1 MIEFKN
7 VTKMYDRYTPALE
20 NVSLTIEDGEFVF
33 IVGES
38 GAGKSTLTRLLLRER
53 RASKGDILVDGKRL
67 KWLGPFTLPRY
78 RRKIGFVFQDFRLF
92 DNMTVY
98 ENIAFAM
105 RAVGASGRKIKRS
118 VPVLLKIVNLE
129 TKAERFPTELS
140 GGEQQRVALAR
151 ALANNPKYIIADE
164 PTGNIDERRSNE
176 IMSLLLKISKMG
188 KTVIVVT
195 HERSLVERFGQRVVT
210 ISRGHIVSDERIA
223 PADERITPA
232 DDGPLTHGHA

>member
-7 VTKMYDRYTPALE
+7 VTKMYDRHTPALE
-20 NVSLTIEDGEFVF
+20 NVNLRIEDGEFVF

-38 GAGKSTLTRLLLRER
+38 GAGKTTLLRLLLRQT
-53 RASKGDILVDGKRL
+53 RASKGDIVVDGKRL
-67 KWLGPFTLPRY
+67 KRLGLFTLPRY
-78 RRKIGFVFQDFRLF
+78 RRKIGYVFQDFRLF
-92 DNMTVY
+92 DQMTVY

-105 RAVGASGRKIKRS
+105 RAVGKSRKKIKQS
-118 VPVLLKIVNLE
+118 IPLLLKVVDLE

-164 PTGNIDERRSNE
+164 PTGNSDEKHARE
-176 IMSLLLKISKMG
+176 LIALLSKISEMG

-195 HERSLVERFGQRVVT
+195 HAQALVEDFGKRVIT
-210 ISRGHIVSDERIA
+210 ISRGHVVCDETGCHV
-223 PADERITPA
+223 EQ
-232 DDGPLTHGHA
+232 

>member
-7 VTKMYDRYTPALE
+7 VTKMYDRHTPALE
-20 NVSLTIEDGEFVF
+20 NVNLRIEDGEFVF

-38 GAGKSTLTRLLLRER
+38 GAGKTTLLRLLLRQTR
-53 RASKGDILVDGKRL
+53 SSKGDIVVDGKRL
-67 KWLGPFTLPRY
+67 KRLGLFTLPRY
-78 RRKIGFVFQDFRLF
+78 RRKIGYVFQDFRLF
-92 DNMTVY
+92 DQMTVY

-105 RAVGASGRKIKRS
+105 RAVGKSRKKIKQS
-118 VPVLLKIVNLE
+118 IPLLLKVVDLE

-164 PTGNIDERRSNE
+164 PTGNIDEKHARE
-176 IMSLLLKISKMG
+176 LIALLSKISEMG

-195 HERSLVERFGQRVVT
+195 HAQALVEDFGKRVIT
-210 ISRGHIVSDERIA
+210 ISRGHVVCDETGCYV
-223 PADERITPA
+223 EQ
-232 DDGPLTHGHA
+232 

>member
-7 VTKMYDRYTPALE
+7 VTKMYDRHTPALE
-20 NVSLTIEDGEFVF
+20 NVNLRIEDGEFVF

-38 GAGKSTLTRLLLRER
+38 GAGKTTLLRLLLRQT
-53 RASKGDILVDGKRL
+53 RASKGDIVVDGKRL
-67 KWLGPFTLPRY
+67 KRLGLFTLPRY
-78 RRKIGFVFQDFRLF
+78 RRKIGYVFQDFRLF
-92 DNMTVY
+92 DQMTVY

-105 RAVGASGRKIKRS
+105 RAVGKSRKKIKQS
-118 VPVLLKIVNLE
+118 IPLLLKVVDLE

-164 PTGNIDERRSNE
+164 PTGNIDEKHARE
-176 IMSLLLKISKMG
+176 LIALLSKISEMG

-195 HERSLVERFGQRVVT
+195 HAQALVEDFGKRVIT
-210 ISRGHIVSDERIA
+210 ISRGHVVCDETGCYV
-223 PADERITPA
+223 EQ
-232 DDGPLTHGHA
+232 

>member
-7 VTKMYDRYTPALE
+7 VTKMYDRHTPALE
-20 NVSLTIEDGEFVF
+20 NVNLRIADGEFVF

-38 GAGKSTLTRLLLRER
+38 GAGKTTLLRLLLRQT
-53 RASKGDILVDGKRL
+53 RASKGDIVVDGKRL
-67 KWLGPFTLPRY
+67 KRLGLFTLPRY
-78 RRKIGFVFQDFRLF
+78 RRKIGYVFQDFRLF
-92 DNMTVY
+92 DQMTVY

-105 RAVGASGRKIKRS
+105 RAVGKSRKKIKQS
-118 VPVLLKIVNLE
+118 IPLLLKVVDLE

-164 PTGNIDERRSNE
+164 PTGNIDEKHARE
-176 IMSLLLKISKMG
+176 LIALLSKISEMG

-195 HERSLVERFGQRVVT
+195 HAQALVEDFGKRVIT
-210 ISRGHIVSDERIA
+210 ISRGHVVCDETGCHV
-223 PADERITPA
+223 EQ
-232 DDGPLTHGHA
+232 

>member
-7 VTKMYDRYTPALE
+7 VTKMYDRHTPALE
-20 NVSLTIEDGEFVF
+20 NVNLRIEDGEFVF

-38 GAGKSTLTRLLLRER
+38 GAGKTTLLRLLLRQT
-53 RASKGDILVDGKRL
+53 RASKGDIVVDGKRF
-67 KWLGPFTLPRY
+67 KRLGLFTLPLY
-78 RRKIGFVFQDFRLF
+78 RRKIGYVFQDFRLF
-92 DNMTVY
+92 DQMTVY

-105 RAVGASGRKIKRS
+105 RAVGKSRKKIKQS
-118 VPVLLKIVNLE
+118 IPLLLKVVDLE

-164 PTGNIDERRSNE
+164 PTGNIDEKHARE
-176 IMSLLLKISKMG
+176 LIALLSKISEMG

-195 HERSLVERFGQRVVT
+195 HAQALVEDFGKRVIT
-210 ISRGHIVSDERIA
+210 ISRGHVVCDETGCHV
-223 PADERITPA
+223 EQ
-232 DDGPLTHGHA
+232 

>member
-7 VTKMYDRYTPALE
+7 VTKMYDRHTPALE
-20 NVSLTIEDGEFVF
+20 NVNLRIEDGEFVF

-38 GAGKSTLTRLLLRER
+38 GAGMTTLLRLLLRQT
-53 RASKGDILVDGKRL
+53 RASKGDIVVDGKRL
-67 KWLGPFTLPRY
+67 KRLGLFTLPRY
-78 RRKIGFVFQDFRLF
+78 RRKIGYVFQDFRLF
-92 DNMTVY
+92 DQMTVY

-105 RAVGASGRKIKRS
+105 RAVGKSRKKIKQS
-118 VPVLLKIVNLE
+118 IPLLLKVVDLE

-164 PTGNIDERRSNE
+164 PTGNIDEKHARE
-176 IMSLLLKISKMG
+176 LIALLSKISEMG

-195 HERSLVERFGQRVVT
+195 HAQALVEDFGKRVIT
-210 ISRGHIVSDERIA
+210 ISRGHVVCDETGCHV
-223 PADERITPA
+223 EQ
-232 DDGPLTHGHA
+232 

>member
-7 VTKMYDRYTPALE
+7 VTKMYDRHTPALE
-20 NVSLTIEDGEFVF
+20 NVNLRIEDGEFVF

-38 GAGKSTLTRLLLRER
+38 GAGKTTLLRLLLRQT
-53 RASKGDILVDGKRL
+53 RASKGDIVVDGKRL
-67 KWLGPFTLPRY
+67 KRLGLFTLPRY
-78 RRKIGFVFQDFRLF
+78 RRKIGYVFQDVRRF
-92 DNMTVY
+92 DQMTVY

-105 RAVGASGRKIKRS
+105 RAVGKSRKKIKQS
-118 VPVLLKIVNLE
+118 IPLLLKVVDLE

-164 PTGNIDERRSNE
+164 PTGNIDEKHARE
-176 IMSLLLKISKMG
+176 LIALLSKISEMG

-195 HERSLVERFGQRVVT
+195 HAQALVEDFGKRVIT
-210 ISRGHIVSDERIA
+210 ISRGHVVCDETGCHV
-223 PADERITPA
+223 EQ
-232 DDGPLTHGHA
+232 

>member
-20 NVSLTIEDGEFVF
+20 NVSLKIEDGEFVF

-38 GAGKSTLTRLLLRER
+38 GAGKSTLIRLLLRETK
-53 RASKGDILVDGKRL
+53 ASKGDIIVDGKRL
-67 KWLGPFTLPRY
+67 KWLGMFTLPRY

-105 RAVGASGRKIKRS
+105 RAVGTSRRKIKRS

-129 TKAERFPTELS
+129 TKAERFPHELS

-164 PTGNIDERRSNE
+164 PTGNVDEKRSKE
-176 IMSLLLKISKMG
+176 IMNLLLKVSKMG
-188 KTVIVVT
+188 KTVLVVT
-195 HERSLVERFGQRVVT
+195 HERALVEHFGKRVIT
-210 ISRGHIVSDERIA
+210 ISRGHLVSDLKAAEEQI
-223 PADERITPA
+223 
-232 DDGPLTHGHA
+232 

>member
-38 GAGKSTLTRLLLRER
+38 GAGKSTLTRLLLRET

-67 KWLGPFTLPRY
+67 KWLGPLSLPRY

-92 DNMTVY
+92 DDMTVY

-105 RAVGASGRKIKRS
+105 RAVGAGGRRIKRS
-118 VPVLLKIVNLE
+118 VPILLKLVNLE
-129 TKAERFPTELS
+129 TKADRFPGELS

-164 PTGNIDERRSNE
+164 PTGNVDERRSKE
-176 IMSLLLKISKMG
+176 IMNLLLKVSKMG

-195 HERSLVERFGQRVVT
+195 HERSLVECLGQRVVT
-210 ISRGHIVSDERIA
+210 ISRGHILSDERCC
-223 PADERITPA
+223 PMDEGHA
-232 DDGPLTHGHA
+232 AHGHA

>member
-7 VTKMYDRYTPALE
+7 VTKMYDRHTPALE
-20 NVSLTIEDGEFVF
+20 NVSLKIKDGEFVF

-38 GAGKSTLTRLLLRER
+38 GAGKTTLTKLLLRQT
-53 RASKGDILVDGKRL
+53 RASKGDIVVDGKRL
-67 KWLGPFTLPRY
+67 KRLGLFTLPRY

-92 DNMTVY
+92 DQMTVY

-105 RAVGASGRKIKRS
+105 RAVGAGRKRIRRS
-118 VPVLLKIVNLE
+118 IPLLLKIVDLE
-129 TKAERFPTELS
+129 TKAERFPSELS

-164 PTGNIDERRSNE
+164 PTGNIDEKHARE
-176 IMSLLLKISKMG
+176 LIALLSKISEMG

-195 HERSLVERFGQRVVT
+195 HEKALVEDFGKRVIT
-210 ISRGHIVSDERIA
+210 ISRGHLV
-223 PADERITPA
+223 ADRHISQEKE
-232 DDGPLTHGHA
+232 

>member
-7 VTKMYDRYTPALE
+7 VTKMYDRHTPALE
-20 NVSLTIEDGEFVF
+20 NVNLRIEDGEFVF

-38 GAGKSTLTRLLLRER
+38 GAGKTPLLRLLLRQT
-53 RASKGDILVDGKRL
+53 RASKGDIVVDGKRL
-67 KWLGPFTLPRY
+67 KRLGLFTLPRY
-78 RRKIGFVFQDFRLF
+78 RRKIGYVFQDFRLF
-92 DNMTVY
+92 DQMTVY

-105 RAVGASGRKIKRS
+105 RAVGKSRKKIKQS
-118 VPVLLKIVNLE
+118 IPLLLKVVDLE

-164 PTGNIDERRSNE
+164 PTGNIDEKHARE
-176 IMSLLLKISKMG
+176 LIALLSKISEMG

-195 HERSLVERFGQRVVT
+195 HAQALVEDFGKRVIT
-210 ISRGHIVSDERIA
+210 ISRGHVVCDETGCHV
-223 PADERITPA
+223 EQ
-232 DDGPLTHGHA
+232 

>member
-7 VTKMYDRYTPALE
+7 VTKMYDRHTPALE
-20 NVSLTIEDGEFVF
+20 NVSLKIEDGEFVF

-38 GAGKSTLTRLLLRER
+38 GAGKTTLTKLLLRQT
-53 RASKGDILVDGKRL
+53 RASKGDIVVDGKRL
-67 KWLGPFTLPRY
+67 KRLGLFTLPRY

-92 DNMTVY
+92 DQMTVY

-105 RAVGASGRKIKRS
+105 RAVGAGRKRIRRS
-118 VPVLLKIVNLE
+118 IPLLLKIVDLE
-129 TKAERFPTELS
+129 TKAERFPSELS

-164 PTGNIDERRSNE
+164 PTGNIDEKHARE
-176 IMSLLLKISKMG
+176 LIALLSKISEMG

-195 HERSLVERFGQRVVT
+195 HEKALVEDFGKRVIT
-210 ISRGHIVSDERIA
+210 ISRGHLV
-223 PADERITPA
+223 ADRHISQEKE
-232 DDGPLTHGHA
+232 